1 MKNRTNHRA
10 LLLSALVGL
19 MGLTSA
25 AADAGIVGDTVSL
38 WRTAQLT
45 GETTLDSFA
54 IVTHPGHEFSTTI
67 INTIYTVD
75 IGPNFVRLDTLS
87 GWFSPWFNTGFA
99 PSSIEIRDMDFGP
112 GLWITGV
119 EVSYSSNIVK
129 HASAP
134 ADLPFFSAD
143 NISFNADTVRL
154 TFGGHEFFEGSWV
167 HINLIV
173 TPSPAGLGVLAG
185 AGLLACRRRRA

>member
-1 MKNRTNHRA
+1 MKIRPHHTA
-10 LLLSALVGL
+10 LLLSALA
-19 MGLTSA
+19 GLTSA
-25 AADAGIVGDTVSL
+25 TSHAGIVGDTVSM
-38 WRTAQLT
+38 WRTPQLT
-45 GETTLDSFA
+45 GEPTLDSFA
-54 IVTHPGHEFSTTI
+54 IVTHPGHEFSSTI
-67 INTIYTVD
+67 GNTVLYTVD
-75 IGPNFVRLDTLS
+75 IGPNFVRLDS
-87 GWFSPWFNTGFA
+87 FSNWHSPWFNTGFA

-129 HASAP
+129 HNSAP

-143 NISFNADTVRL
+143 NISFNADTVRI
-154 TFGGHEFFEGSWV
+154 TYGGHEFFDGSWV

>member
-1 MKNRTNHRA
+1 MKFRPHHTT
-10 LLLSALVGL
+10 LLLSVLA
-19 MGLTSA
+19 GLTSA
-25 AADAGIVGDTVSL
+25 TAHAGIVGDTVSM
-38 WRTAQLT
+38 WRTPQLT
-45 GETTLDSFA
+45 GEATLDSFA

-87 GWFSPWFNTGFA
+87 GWHSPWFNTGFA
-99 PSSIEIRDMDFGP
+99 PSSIEIRGMDFGP

-129 HASAP
+129 HYSAP

-143 NISFNADTVRL
+143 NISFNADTVRI
-154 TFGGHEFFEGSWV
+154 TFGGHEFFDGSWV